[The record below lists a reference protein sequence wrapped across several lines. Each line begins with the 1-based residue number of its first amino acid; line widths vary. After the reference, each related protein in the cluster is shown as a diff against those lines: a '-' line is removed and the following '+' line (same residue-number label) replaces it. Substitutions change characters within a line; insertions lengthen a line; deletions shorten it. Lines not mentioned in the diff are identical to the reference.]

1 MTRYTKPP
9 RGSLPEPPIELP
21 EVLRTPLDRALFL
34 EDGRAARAALKKN
47 RLELARVFP
56 TLKFP
61 RAPRKP

>member
-1 MTRYTKPP
+1 MKKRAPYPP
-9 RGSLPEPPIELP
+9 AFA
-21 EVLRTPLDRALFL
+21 PLKSDMDRALFL
-34 EDGRAARAALKKN
+34 DDGRRARAELKKN